1 MNDQTSRAVYWTTL
15 ETLMDDSSRKSPASS
30 RLSSRTTMILVG
42 LVVAFVL
49 LQPSLE
55 RWSGIELPDFVD
67 DSGQVVEKAHSQ
79 PIESESASERGDI
92 GPDSTRPEVPSS
104 DDPTSKLGEL
114 RESDNR
120 VFVSTAGLR
129 YRPGSQEGHRI
140 DHVLRHANEDRSRPV
155 HGVFDGDRDEIFA
168 IIDEAYLITQER
180 GPPNATSD
188 QQDGRTVWTIDLGR
202 RIGYVG
208 GQTGE
213 RSHHPAA
220 QHLKLILENGT
231 NVVSAYPVRV
241 LGR

>member
-1 MNDQTSRAVYWTTL
+1 D
-15 ETLMDDSSRKSPASS
+15 
-30 RLSSRTTMILVG
+30 
-42 LVVAFVL
+42 
-49 LQPSLE
+49 
-55 RWSGIELPDFVD
+55 
-67 DSGQVVEKAHSQ
+67 
-79 PIESESASERGDI
+79 
-92 GPDSTRPEVPSS
+92 
-104 DDPTSKLGEL
+104 
-114 RESDNR
+114 
-120 VFVSTAGLR
+120 
-129 YRPGSQEGHRI
+129 
-140 DHVLRHANEDRSRPV
+140 DRSRPV

-168 IIDEAYLITQER
+168 IIDEAYLLIQER
-180 GPPNATSD
+180 GPPDATSD